1 MNRKVFFKKS
11 GLPALLTTL
20 TAIPYYAFADTNS
33 IFQPIIPQ
41 SGGCLCIGGAP
52 DWGCVLQV
60 IQNIINVGV
69 ALGVVFVVL
78 SIAYGGFL
86 FMVNSTN
93 PENIQ
98 KGRQVMLN
106 AVIGLVVVLSAWLVV
121 DFIMKILYEPST
133 AFEGG
138 TFGPWNSILASNGK
152 DYCIEPKDPVPLTT
166 GTVEILTGDAP
177 GGNSPVVSG
186 GGPVS
191 VSANGRGACNAKLV
205 QAAAVSGGINMS
217 AREANTIACIA
228 GPESGCGTQMQNY
241 NWNGAKSTPPST
253 AYGPFQITLKGNSTC
268 LNNTACQKAAGVT
281 GSLDCSK
288 AFDRKGYAIPG
299 TLLNQCRTAAANLSC
314 SAVAASC
321 IVAANKG
328 SYSAWTGN
336 KDSTAKHQACVA
348 NYSNI

>member
-177 GGNSPVVSG
+177 GGNSPITPQTSGTSG
-186 GGPVS
+186 GSGVGVAKGLCSDSNPACS
-191 VSANGRGACNAKLV
+191 VQALMSTGLTVPQAQAMSCIAVTESSGNPNSPNSSTGAC
-205 QAAAVSGGINMS
+205 
-217 AREANTIACIA
+217 
-228 GPESGCGTQMQNY
+228 GT
-241 NWNGAKSTPPST
+241 
-253 AYGPFQITLKGNSTC
+253 FQITNKTSRSNWQNPANHGSGCSTSTSC
-268 LNNTACQKAAGVT
+268 NNARCNMQTAVIMLRKSGYQPWT
-281 GSLDCSK
+281 GK
-288 AFDRKGYAIPG
+288 NPNG
-299 TLLNQCRTAAANLSC
+299 TYWNPN
-314 SAVAASC
+314 AVA
-321 IVAANKG
+321 
-328 SYSAWTGN
+328 
-336 KDSTAKHQACVA
+336 CVQK
-348 NYSNI
+348 YDPGH